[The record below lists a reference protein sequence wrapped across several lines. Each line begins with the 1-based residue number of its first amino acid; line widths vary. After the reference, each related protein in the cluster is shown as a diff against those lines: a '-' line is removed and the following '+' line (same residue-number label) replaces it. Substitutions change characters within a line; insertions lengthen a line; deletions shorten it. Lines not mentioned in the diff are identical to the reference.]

1 MRSGYAPHSSPNPP
15 GLSWYRLKRRNNT
28 GFSRM
33 PSRLAHRAQPI
44 RQYWTAATSSRLLPP
59 SPATPGSGCLQ
70 LHAAATTAARWWSLT
85 PIRNDSASWRTA
97 CAGRTRPPR
106 SRQQHDAGRRRSPD
120 PAVRP
125 QRCAGGH
132 RSPPSSEI
140 RCSTTSRPVKERR
153 SDAFAPLWRPVQAP
167 SPCIQ
172 RVDTYPHKRSRQL
185 RKSDTG
191 ERIGPA
197 AGPRPGRRSRDGRPR
212 RDRPGGTRDVITK
225 GPGSSRCRARPES
238 TLARR
243 RPPERPCR
251 GVLMAQ
257 RLPSGPDPR
266 PGR

>member
-1 MRSGYAPHSSPNPP
+1 
-15 GLSWYRLKRRNNT
+15 
-28 GFSRM
+28 M

-132 RSPPSSEI
+132 RSPPSREI

-212 RDRPGGTRDVITK
+212 RDRPRETRDVITK

-243 RPPERPCR
+243 RAPERPGR